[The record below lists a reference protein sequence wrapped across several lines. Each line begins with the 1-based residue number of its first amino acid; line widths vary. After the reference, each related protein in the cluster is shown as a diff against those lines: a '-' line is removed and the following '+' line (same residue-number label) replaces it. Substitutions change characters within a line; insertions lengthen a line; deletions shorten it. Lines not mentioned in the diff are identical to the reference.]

1 VKTLAAEYGACN
13 VLVNNVCPGFTAT
26 DRLIGLAK
34 SLAAQKGVTPEEIE
48 EAWVRQA
55 PLRRVGHPEELA
67 NVVVFLASERSSY
80 VTGVSLAVDGGIT
93 KGLY

>member
-1 VKTLAAEYGACN
+1 
-13 VLVNNVCPGFTAT
+13 
-26 DRLIGLAK
+26 
-34 SLAAQKGVTPEEIE
+34 
-48 EAWVRQA
+48 
-55 PLRRVGHPEELA
+55 VGHAEELA